1 MDEAATGDDVMNRNR
16 RCTDVL
22 FLILYAAFMVAF
34 FAIGVIGFTSGDPRI
49 LLYGTDYEG
58 KLCTED
64 LPARYWVNPLEIYE
78 LTQATHTFDMKDVK
92 SICLKDCPVTASTGL
107 NWVCNYPDSVDGY
120 GYADTTRDEWA
131 ANNYDYYDMLS
142 DALKKQSLNNK
153 GPCYPVLLPTVNAYE
168 SCTYYGN
175 ASATAVTA
183 LKAEM
188 TDKGSGG
195 NLEGDAELLAVGP
208 MVAVL
213 SATVSDYLSTPMAT
227 FERYVDDFSQAW
239 VVLLVM
245 GFIAPV
251 VLSFVWMGVLR
262 YFTGMFAYL
271 IIFMVNAMAMLC
283 TLYLY
288 MKAGV
293 IGSDQ
298 VTAYVGTDMG
308 DNLEGYTD
316 PSEDNAE
323 VMEVCAHIALAITI
337 CLFLFSILMLKRVR
351 TAVAV
356 IKVATQAIGG
366 APSVV
371 FFPLAPVFA
380 SLLFGAWWIAA
391 GIYIYSSGEIKQQT
405 CTLEAGKS
413 PMKYCADTTNVPNAN
428 CHCGY
433 ESVMD
438 ESLQYTLLYHLF
450 GLLWTTQFFQAMTML
465 TLASVFATYYFRGG
479 SYGTSLSGWL
489 NTPVIQ
495 AFRKMSWYHT
505 GSAAFGS
512 LLVAI
517 LQFIRIIVAYMVH
530 QLKKAGKDNVLVKYA
545 ACCVQYCLWYLQ
557 KIIEWINR
565 NTYILIA
572 IEGKSFCASAMEALS
587 LIFNNLATVGAVNVI
602 GDVLLFLG
610 KLSVSLTCGVLAFLY
625 LDDDAYTTGENKV
638 SSPLLIVVFCIIFGF
653 VIAGLFMSV
662 VEMAIDTTLL
672 SFCKDCK
679 LHGGKPRYAPPLLES
694 VLGKFETKAE
704 KEANKNKA

>member
-1 MDEAATGDDVMNRNR
+1 MGDD
-16 RCTDVL
+16 
-22 FLILYAAFMVAF
+22 
-34 FAIGVIGFTSGDPRI
+34 
-49 LLYGTDYEG
+49 
-58 KLCTED
+58 
-64 LPARYWVNPLEIYE
+64 
-78 LTQATHTFDMKDVK
+78 
-92 SICLKDCPVTASTGL
+92 
-107 NWVCNYPDSVDGY
+107 
-120 GYADTTRDEWA
+120 
-131 ANNYDYYDMLS
+131 
-142 DALKKQSLNNK
+142 
-153 GPCYPVLLPTVNAYE
+153 
-168 SCTYYGN
+168 
-175 ASATAVTA
+175 
-183 LKAEM
+183 
-188 TDKGSGG
+188 
-195 NLEGDAELLAVGP
+195 
-208 MVAVL
+208 
-213 SATVSDYLSTPMAT
+213 
-227 FERYVDDFSQAW
+227 
-239 VVLLVM
+239 
-245 GFIAPV
+245 
-251 VLSFVWMGVLR
+251 
-262 YFTGMFAYL
+262 
-271 IIFMVNAMAMLC
+271 
-283 TLYLY
+283 
-288 MKAGV
+288 
-293 IGSDQ
+293 
-298 VTAYVGTDMG
+298 
-308 DNLEGYTD
+308 LEGYTD

-413 PMKYCADTTNVPNAN
+413 PMKYCADQTNVPNAN

-625 LDDDAYTTGENKV
+625 LDDDAYTTGENKI
-638 SSPLLIVVFCIIFGF
+638 SSPLLIVVFCVIFGF

>member
-1 MDEAATGDDVMNRNR
+1 MLA
-16 RCTDVL
+16 
-22 FLILYAAFMVAF
+22 VAF
-34 FAIGVIGFTSGDPRI
+34 LGFTNGNPEV
-49 LLYGTDYEG
+49 LVYGTDYQG
-58 KLCTED
+58 DLCTEEYPTRYFPNPYEIIYS
-64 LPARYWVNPLEIYE
+64 LSPAVGSEYS
-78 LTQATHTFDMKDVK
+78 FKDVK
-92 SICLKDCPVTASTGL
+92 SLCIKACPTNVPRDSAASGL
-107 NWVCNYPDSVDGY
+107 NWVCNYPDSEDGY
-120 GYADTTRDEWA
+120 GYSSWTREQWA
-131 ANNYDYYDMLS
+131 ANNYDYFDQLS
-142 DALKKQSLNNK
+142 ATDKATSLQYK
-153 GPCYPVLLPTVNAYE
+153 GPCYPVLLPTTNNYQT
-168 SCTYYGN
+168 CTYYGDVSTTAQSALASN
-175 ASATAVTA
+175 AGFSDPDSTIDLGAVVGT
-183 LKAEM
+183 LS
-188 TDKGSGG
+188 SGVS
-195 NLEGDAELLAVGP
+195 DELASPLAV
-208 MVAVL
+208 V
-213 SATVSDYLSTPMAT
+213 
-227 FERYVDDFSQAW
+227 ERYIDDFSQAW

-262 YFTGMFAYL
+262 YFTGLFAYL
-271 IIFMVNAMAMLC
+271 IIFMVNAMAIVC

-308 DNLEGYTD
+308 ENLEGYTD
-316 PSEDNAE
+316 PSEDNQE
-323 VMEVCAHIALAITI
+323 VMKYCAHVALAITI
-337 CLFLFSILMLKRVR
+337 ILFLFTLLMLKRVR

-405 CTLEAGKS
+405 CTLEADKA
-413 PMKYCADTTNVPNAN
+413 PMKYCANQTAVPNAN

-450 GLLWTTQFFQAMTML
+450 GLLWTTQFFQAMSFL

-479 SYGTSLSGWL
+479 SYGSSISGWI

-495 AFRKMSWYHT
+495 AFRKMSWFHA

-530 QLKKAGKDNVLVKYA
+530 QLKKAGKDNLLVKYA

-625 LDDDAYTTGENKV
+625 LDDDAYATGDNKV
-638 SSPLLIVVFCIIFGF
+638 SSPLLIVIFCIIFGF

-672 SFCKDCK
+672 SFCKDCSFTEQAQARAAA
-679 LHGGKPRYAPPLLES
+679 GAGAGQ
-694 VLGKFETKAE
+694 V
-704 KEANKNKA
+704 